1 MAGCSNCSGSIS
13 ERKADYR
20 QYKRVWQATMESH
33 VPKSAESFAV
43 SKASRMVQNGLA
55 RRCSGKRQQQ
65 EHLERG
71 PDSRGRAPAQHSQ
84 VGSVYALQPAGHICI
99 GMQWVAG
106 HFEITGCP
114 LQGFAA
120 GCSNGSLSIFE
131 READNRLF
139 KRVWQ
144 ATVEGLQ
151 PSITSMILTSTE
163 EALFFTTAG
172 HQMLKRKLTGS
183 QQVD

>member
-1 MAGCSNCSGSIS
+1 MTLLQLSRHITRRTSLQDFAAGCSNGSGSIS

-33 VPKSAESFAV
+33 VPKSAEFLAV

-55 RRCSGKRQQQ
+55 GLCSRKRQQQ

-84 VGSVYALQPAGHICI
+84 VGSVYALQPAGHIFI

-106 HFEITGCP
+106 HFENHRVSP
-114 LQGFAA
+114 AGF
-120 GCSNGSLSIFE
+120 CS
-131 READNRLF
+131 R
-139 KRVWQ
+139 
-144 ATVEGLQ
+144 
-151 PSITSMILTSTE
+151 M
-163 EALFFTTAG
+163 
-172 HQMLKRKLTGS
+172 
-183 QQVD
+183 QQW